1 METGKREDPA
11 PTALSRETHEGL
23 RILENESILNRI
35 NTPADLRRLAPAELE
50 RLAAELRGVILE
62 TVSRNGGHLSSSL
75 GTVELTLALH
85 LVFNTPKDCLIWD
98 VGHQAYAHK
107 WLTGRR
113 ELFRKLRQTDGCSGF
128 QSRVES
134 PQYDV
139 IGGGHAGTAISSAL
153 GLEVAARRR
162 GDDARAVAIVGDG
175 SLNCGISL
183 EGLNSV
189 EESGAPLV
197 IVLNDNRMSID
208 HNVGALPSYLN
219 RIISGRAYGHFKA
232 LAKTML
238 RKVPEL
244 YRSVQKIE
252 EATKSV
258 FLPGGLFEELGIR
271 YLGPV
276 NGHSIPDLVRLLAAA
291 RDSRRPVIVHV
302 ITEKGHGYAPATEA
316 PERYHGVPPFDP
328 ALGLR
333 GTGRMTFSRAFGE
346 TLAELAETRPELT
359 AITAAMASGTGLTGF
374 AERFPERFFDVGI
387 AEEHAVV
394 FAAGLAAGGMHPVAA
409 IYSTFMQR
417 AFDPIYHDVCWQTLP
432 VILALD
438 RAGMVEDGPTH
449 HGIYD
454 LAFLRAM
461 PNLTIFAPA
470 DENELRMMLHW
481 AVAMKT
487 PVALRYPRGS
497 GGAAFDPTRP
507 VPPPEP
513 GRAAVLREGGD
524 LAIWTFGTDCRVAL
538 AAAELLERH
547 YGLNT
552 TVVNARCLKPLDAE
566 LARRHAGMLPVFSL
580 EDHVLCGGL
589 ASALD
594 EALAGGPGLTGR
606 FGWPDRVIPFGRP
619 EEVRKR
625 FGLTAPQIA
634 DAVAG
639 MLKVGGRFRP

>member
-1 METGKREDPA
+1 MKTKSVLERVEA
-11 PTALSRETHEGL
+11 PSD
-23 RILENESILNRI
+23 I
-35 NTPADLRRLAPAELE
+35 RRLGPAELNQ
-50 RLAAELRGVILE
+50 LAAELRNEILR
-62 TVSRNGGHLSSSL
+62 TVSENGGHLSSSL

-85 LVFNTPKDCLIWD
+85 LVFDTPRDCLIWD

-107 WLTGRR
+107 LLTGRKT
-113 ELFRKLRQTDGCSGF
+113 LFRRLRRMGGCCGF
-128 QSRVES
+128 QSRAES
-134 PQYDV
+134 PQYDAF
-139 IGGGHAGTAISSAL
+139 GGGHAGTAISAAL

-162 GDDARAVAIVGDG
+162 GDDSRAVAIVGDG

-189 EESGAPLV
+189 KESGAPLV

-219 RIISGRAYGHFKA
+219 RIISGRAYGHFKTA
-232 LAKTML
+232 AKNVL

-244 YRSVQKIE
+244 YRSVQKLE
-252 EATKSV
+252 EAMKSV

-276 NGHSIPDLVRLLAAA
+276 NGHSIPDLVRLLTAA
-291 RDSRRPVIVHV
+291 RDSHRPALVHV
-302 ITEKGHGYAPATEA
+302 ITEKGHGYPPAA
-316 PERYHGVPPFDP
+316 KSPEKYHGVSPFNLSCG
-328 ALGLR
+328 LGES
-333 GTGRMTFSRAFGE
+333 GSMTFSRAFGE
-346 TLAELAETRPELT
+346 TLTELADGHPDLV
-359 AITAAMASGTGLTGF
+359 AITAAMKSGTGMTGF
-374 AERFPERFFDVGI
+374 ADRFPNRFFDVGI

-394 FAAGLAAGGMHPVAA
+394 FAAGMAAGGLHPVVA

-417 AFDPIYHDVCWQTLP
+417 AFDPVYHDVCLQNLP

-461 PNLTIFAPA
+461 PNLTIFAPC
-470 DENELRMMLHW
+470 DENELRTMLHW
-481 AVAMKT
+481 AVTMKT

-497 GGAAFDPTRP
+497 GGAVFDAGRP

-513 GRAAVLREGGD
+513 GRAAVLLEGGD
-524 LAIWTFGTDCRVAL
+524 LAIWTFGADCRTATE
-538 AAAELLERH
+538 AAELLRLRH
-547 YGLNT
+547 GLHA

-566 LARRHAGMLPVFSL
+566 LARRHAASFPVFSL

-594 EALAGGPGLTGR
+594 EALSGTRGLTGR
-606 FGWPDRVIPFGRP
+606 FGWPDRVIPFGRTD
-619 EEVRKR
+619 EVRAAFHLDAR
-625 FGLTAPQIA
+625 HIA
-634 DAVAG
+634 DAIARRLTSAG
-639 MLKVGGRFRP
+639 RTPV

>member
-1 METGKREDPA
+1 MG
-11 PTALSRETHEGL
+11 
-23 RILENESILNRI
+23 NESILDRLE
-35 NTPADLRRLAPAELE
+35 TPADLRRLTPAELE
-50 RLAAELRGVILE
+50 QLAAELRSVILE

-98 VGHQAYAHK
+98 VGHQAYSHK
-107 WLTGRR
+107 LLTGRR
-113 ELFRKLRQTDGCSGF
+113 NLFRKLRQTDGCSGF
-128 QSRVES
+128 QSRIES

-139 IGGGHAGTAISSAL
+139 IGGGHAGTAISAAL

-238 RKVPEL
+238 RKVPDL

-276 NGHSIPDLVRLLAAA
+276 NGHSIPDLVRLLSAA

-302 ITEKGHGYAPATEA
+302 ITEKGHGYAPAAEA

-333 GTGRMTFSRAFGE
+333 GSGRMTFSRAFGE
-346 TLAELAETRPELT
+346 TLTELAETHSELA

-394 FAAGLAAGGMHPVAA
+394 FASGLAAGGMHPVAA

-417 AFDPIYHDVCWQTLP
+417 AFDPIYHDVCLQNLP

-470 DENELRMMLHW
+470 DENELRTMLHW

-497 GGAAFDPTRP
+497 SGAVFDPNRP

-513 GRAAVLREGGD
+513 GRAAVLREGSN

-538 AAAELLERH
+538 SAAELLERH
-547 YGLNT
+547 YGLKT

-566 LARRHAGMLPVFSL
+566 LARSHAGRFPVFSL

-634 DAVAG
+634 DAIAG
-639 MLKVGGRFRP
+639 KLKVGGRFRP